1 MLHLMM
7 ALLALLV
14 GGEALSAPAA
24 DSQVTLSSTILS
36 GESRG
41 VRADIDAKRSLRGLK
56 ATNRASDAE
65 ERGMSGLA
73 EKVKVWAT
81 KSKLGQKA
89 QAWMQM
95 RKEVKAAQRL
105 ELAKELIAKKAKVE
119 DIYRQTKITPDD
131 YFNIMGFRHRYRFAS
146 IPKTAYLRYP
156 GLKKWETYEEY
167 YHVIRSTR
175 RIKFR

>member
-105 ELAKELIAKKAKVE
+105 ELAEKLIADKAKVE
-119 DIYRQTKITPDD
+119 DIYRRTKITPDD
-131 YFNIMGFRHRYRFAS
+131 YFNIMGFDFRYRFDRIS
-146 IPKTAYLRYP
+146 DDVYNYYP
-156 GLKKWETYEEY
+156 GLKKWEAYEKY
-167 YHVIRSTR
+167 YHVIRSTK
-175 RIKFR
+175 RIKFP